1 MIKAH
6 GITKLFTNGTK
17 KTEAL
22 DSVNLHV
29 REQEILVI
37 IGPSGCGKST
47 LLSILA
53 GLEKATSG
61 TVFYGQNSRPAVV
74 FQQEALFPWL
84 TAIENVAVALELS
97 GKNKKE
103 QRDRSRELL
112 NSVGLGQF
120 ADHRISELSGG
131 MKQRVQ
137 IARALAMESP
147 ILLLDEPFAALDEI
161 TRFRLD
167 RELAELAIRE
177 KRTVVMVTH
186 SLDEALVLGDRIAVM
201 RKHPGR
207 ICCEMTIDIPHP
219 RDPLN
224 PEIIPLKSKL
234 REMLLDA
241 YGSEIE

>member
-61 TVFYGQNSRPAVV
+61 TVSYGQNSRPAVV

-84 TAIENVAVALELS
+84 TATENVAVALELS

>member
-61 TVFYGQNSRPAVV
+61 TVSYGQNSRPAVV

>member
-61 TVFYGQNSRPAVV
+61 TVSYGQNSRPAVV
-74 FQQEALFPWL
+74 FQQEAIFPWL
-84 TAIENVAVALELS
+84 TATENVAVALELS